1 MIKILEQEFISEVG
15 KRANNEDKC
24 GYIATSTYVVCD
36 GVGGLDKGEI
46 ASDIVCRSI
55 LRSFSEQANCTIEEA
70 LPIAE
75 SSMDAFLEENQNAI
89 GMATTLTL
97 AQIRENG
104 IYVAWV
110 GDSRVYQFR
119 SGKVN
124 FVTKDHSWV
133 NDALKMGLIT
143 KEEAI
148 NHPKSNIITRA
159 VQGAS
164 KPVKADSKLI
174 KDLLPNDYFLL
185 CSDGVLESWTDEELE
200 DLFSSEQSCAQI
212 LNQLKLKC
220 EKLSKDNFTAIA
232 FKVEDAQIPAL
243 LEEEAQFVEAIP
255 VTEYKEPFSAKIEK
269 EAKSGGSGKTFQLA
283 VIAFLFLAFVA
294 GLFFFKD
301 TLKKVF
307 TEDNSPNK
315 EQREP
320 QKKEEAGQQSQQDE
334 PEDEANPAS
343 DGEQG
348 GVENEVESDT
358 DTPET
363 TETDDDKNNAA
374 GTNKKNSK

>member
-1 MIKILEQEFISEVG
+1 
-15 KRANNEDKC
+15 
-24 GYIATSTYVVCD
+24 
-36 GVGGLDKGEI
+36 
-46 ASDIVCRSI
+46 
-55 LRSFSEQANCTIEEA
+55 
-70 LPIAE
+70 
-75 SSMDAFLEENQNAI
+75 MDAFLEENQNAI

-97 AQIRENG
+97 AQIREDG

-110 GDSRVYQFR
+110 GDSRIYQFR

-124 FVTKDHSWV
+124 FVTRDHSWV

-200 DLFSSEQSCAQI
+200 DLFSSELSCAQI
-212 LNQLKLKC
+212 LNQIKLKC

-243 LEEEAQFVEAIP
+243 QEEETQFVEAIP
-255 VTEYKEPFSAKIEK
+255 VTEYKEPLEAKIEK
-269 EAKSGGSGKTFQLA
+269 EAKSGGSGKTFKMAL
-283 VIAFLFLAFVA
+283 VAFLFLVFVV

-307 TEDNSPNK
+307 TEDNSPKK
-315 EQREP
+315 EQRKP
-320 QKKEEAGQQSQQDE
+320 QNQKVPDE
-334 PEDEANPAS
+334 PSEPN
-343 DGEQG
+343 EQS
-348 GVENEVESDT
+348 E
-358 DTPET
+358 PEEQSEPGT
-363 TETDDDKNNAA
+363 KKDDAQS
-374 GTNKKNSK
+374 TQ